1 VWGLEID
8 IEAAKED
15 LRGLGKGDN
24 GKEFDDFLDGM
35 GLGGVTDQLK
45 KLRLGEIL
53 DTPPPG
59 IDEAAAIAKVVQL
72 LKREEFIDFSRI
84 VFDTVRSMLYVV
96 CWVGTG
102 GDCSLDRSITRSLD
116 PLSTLAR
123 RPRDTPFGC

>member
-1 VWGLEID
+1 MWGLEID

-84 VFDTVRSMLYVV
+84 VFDTVRVV
-96 CWVGTG
+96 CCMLG
-102 GDCSLDRSITRSLD
+102 GDRGCSLDRSVTRSLD

>member
-1 VWGLEID
+1 MWGLEID

-84 VFDTVRSMLYVV
+84 VFDTVRVV
-96 CWVGTG
+96 CCMLG
-102 GDCSLDRSITRSLD
+102 GDR
-116 PLSTLAR
+116 
-123 RPRDTPFGC
+123 G